1 MVKRTAGVLGTLVGV
16 ALLVLLFGT
25 VAGGA
30 ARLAPTTDREGVTKD
45 LAAELASG
53 DDEISDEASGPL
65 AFRGADFGNGLT
77 SCPQAGRT
85 TTPSPLQDLTPDTL
99 SNIARGSKNI
109 RVSQDFSCFPQNE
122 MSLDINP
129 TNPNN
134 IIGGANDYRNGFG
147 SSGFYSTTD
156 GGRSWYDGVK
166 AFPGGLPN
174 GDDHLDGG
182 GDPAIAF
189 DRDGTAYYA
198 DIHFDRV
205 DLTNGVFVARS
216 TNGGFTWSKPC
227 IAQTADGA
235 TPTDQNAV
243 CGGAGD
249 PRIPNDGTVIF
260 FQDDGTGT
268 TPSTD
273 KEYVTT
279 GPRPSGVSPACFA
292 PVSKTPEP
300 AGSPG
305 CPQDIIG
312 PDRVYVTYSLFDL
325 SGCAHGRQPCSI
337 NIYESYSDDRGHSF
351 SAPVKVSTTAA
362 FCLGI
367 FGDNSCDDNQ
377 DSIPTV
383 NPTTGVLWVGYESFN
398 TQDENQ
404 YVVSQS
410 NDGGQTFSP
419 PKFVTTIY
427 DVNYPRSSGNPNPA
441 AGNRPDC
448 GARGQSDGR
457 AVLTNS
463 CFRVVSW
470 ANIVADKRGGPFA
483 NTLYAVISDNRNGS
497 MQSSNTDIW
506 LFKSSDGGT
515 TWLGPTRVNSDPS
528 RAPDV
533 ATEGGRDCGRIVGRV
548 CPSTVPNFGN
558 DQWFPWID
566 ISPTGKL
573 FAVWEDRRLDTT
585 TTAIEWPGSRQRT
598 GNYLVWFFGG
608 SCAVNTPSSRDCVAP
623 EAGTIT
629 QPTGPVNP
637 ASGQVPAGATQSAF
651 PFRNVQLQDVPNNW
665 DYTFRAGIFAGD
677 YSGVTAGRDSTA
689 WTIWTDARNGR
700 SSRNELG
707 RNPACEQSD
716 VFGSPFSFNGNGN
729 DGSNGNERA
738 GDLNSWA
745 VALCPAGGIDRGS
758 REGDHRWHKSDNHR
772 RR

>member
-1 MVKRTAGVLGTLVGV
+1 MKRAFSVF
-16 ALLVLLFGT
+16 ALLAGTALLIMLFGT
-25 VAGGA
+25 VATSA
-30 ARLAPTTDREGVTKD
+30 APPASRDSEGVVKNLAAD
-45 LAAELASG
+45 LANG
-53 DDEISDEASGPL
+53 DDEIPNDASGPL
-65 AFRGADFGNGLT
+65 NFKGADFGNGLST
-77 SCPQAGRT
+77 CPQAGRT
-85 TTPSPLQDLTPDTL
+85 TTPSPLQDLTPDSL
-99 SNIARGSKNI
+99 SQIASRSDNI

-122 MSLDINP
+122 MSIDINP
-129 TNPNN
+129 VNANN
-134 IIGGANDYRNGFG
+134 MVGGANDYRIGFG
-147 SSGFYSTTD
+147 GSGFFSTTD
-156 GGRSWYDGVK
+156 GGRSWYDGIK
-166 AFPGGLPN
+166 PFPGGLPN

-182 GDPAIAF
+182 GDPAITY
-189 DRDGTAYYA
+189 DREGTAYYA

-227 IAQTADGA
+227 IAQAADGSA
-235 TPTDQNAV
+235 PTDQSAV
-243 CGGAGD
+243 CGGEGD
-249 PRIPNDGTVIF
+249 PRIPNDGTIVF
-260 FQDDGTGT
+260 YQDDGSGL
-268 TPSTD
+268 TPQTD
-273 KEYVTT
+273 KEYIAA
-279 GPRPSGVSPACFA
+279 GPRPSGVSPVCFA

-300 AGSPG
+300 AGSAG
-305 CPQDIIG
+305 CPQDVIG
-312 PDRVYVTYSLFDL
+312 PDRLYVTYSLFDTG
-325 SGCAHGRQPCSI
+325 GCAKGVQPCSV
-337 NIYESYSDDRGHSF
+337 NMFESYSDDRAHSW
-351 SAPVKVSTTAA
+351 STPVQITTTAA

-367 FGDNSCDDNQ
+367 FGDNSCDDSQ
-377 DSIPTV
+377 DSVPTV
-383 NPTTGVLWVGYESFN
+383 NPTTGVLWVGYENFN
-398 TQDENQ
+398 TPDENQ
-404 YVVSQS
+404 YLVSKS
-410 NDGGQTFSP
+410 VDGGQTFGP

-427 DVNYPRSSGNPNPA
+427 DVNYPVSSGNPNPA

-448 GARGQSDGR
+448 GARGQGDGR
-457 AVLTNS
+457 KVLTNS

-470 ANIVADKRGGPFA
+470 ANVVADKRGGAFA

-497 MQSSNTDIW
+497 RQSTNTDVF
-506 LFKSSDGGT
+506 LFKSNDGGT

-548 CPSTVPNFGN
+548 CPGSTPNFGN

-566 ISPTGKL
+566 ISPAGKL

-585 TTAIEWPGSRQRT
+585 TTKIEWPDSRQRT

-608 SCAVNTPSSRDCVAP
+608 SCSVNTPNSRDCVAP

-637 ASGQVPAGATQSAF
+637 TSGTVPPGATQSTF
-651 PFRNVQLQDVPNNW
+651 PLKNVQLQDVPNNW

-677 YSGVTAGRDSTA
+677 YSGVSAGKNSTA

-716 VFGSPFSFNGNGN
+716 VFGSPFSFGDESNGNGN
-729 DGSNGNERA
+729 SRV

-745 VALCPAGGIDRGS
+745 VALCPTAGIDRDTRS
-758 REGDHRWHKSDNHR
+758 GDHRWHASDNGNQRKR
-772 RR
+772 R